1 MSLFQSF
8 LFHIMFFEV
17 EEGKPRNR
25 KAKSGVTALGT
36 ERRSSIEKQED
47 EMCTSD
53 LILFGSRTDA

>member
-1 MSLFQSF
+1 
-8 LFHIMFFEV
+8 MFFEV